1 MHYLTL
7 LILVNLDVYHQQ
19 SNAQKVKKYKLL
31 IVNRQKA
38 AL

>member
-19 SNAQKVKKYKLL
+19 SNAQKVK
-31 IVNRQKA
+31 NTNC
-38 AL
+38 